1 MADYT
6 IISDIGNALVKLLR
20 SEMVPEV
27 IQNADAIGLCS
38 PADKGDLVLGLY
50 LYDVRESEEV
60 FETGMRTLGTGEQ
73 RYPSK
78 FINLFYMVTAY
89 SMSDIKF
96 RASEEQRILGRAMQ
110 VLMDHAVLDD
120 LLFGTDQARG
130 RYPVRIDQLR
140 LDNDEKMKLWN
151 MPDVPYKLS
160 LYYKVAPVEMES
172 GRTRKIHRVRQIELD
187 IQEKEQAAERG
198 EAEKWQVSENG

>member
-6 IISDIGNALVKLLR
+6 IISDIGSALVKLLR

-198 EAEKWQVSENG
+198 EAE

>member
-6 IISDIGNALVKLLR
+6 IISDIGSALVKLLR

-38 PADKGDLVLGLY
+38 PADKGDIVLGLY

-120 LLFGTDQARG
+120 LLFGPDQAPG

-198 EAEKWQVSENG
+198 EAE

>member
-6 IISDIGNALVKLLR
+6 IISEIGSTIIKLLR

-38 PADKGDLVLGLY
+38 PADKGDFVLGLY
-50 LYDVRESEEV
+50 LYDIRESEEI

-78 FINLFYMVTAY
+78 FINLYYMVTAY
-89 SMSDIKF
+89 SVSDVKF
-96 RASEEQRILGRAMQ
+96 RAAEEQRILGRAMQ
-110 VLMDHAVLDD
+110 VLMDHVVLDD
-120 LLFGTDQARG
+120 LLFGPDKAAG
-130 RYPVRIDQLR
+130 RYPIRIEQLR
-140 LDNDEKMKLWN
+140 LDNDERMKLWN

-172 GRTRKIHRVRQIELD
+172 SRTRKIQRVRQIEME
-187 IQEKEQAAERG
+187 IQEKDQI
-198 EAEKWQVSENG
+198 